1 VGYKTLITIERYP
14 NLLVLDNSLVMRWF
28 FNDGSDSDLEY
39 AEAVLGYMKIND
51 VKPVVPTLWVS
62 EACFVSNGYVK
73 NKKHS
78 TAIVEEKLVNAFD
91 MFLVVDP
98 KLEPKTLFA
107 YANRH
112 NIPDYDA
119 NYALLAANLNC
130 PIATLDKR
138 LGKAVVKANG
148 SLLEK
153 FK

>member
-1 VGYKTLITIERYP
+1 
-14 NLLVLDNSLVMRWF
+14 MRWF

-98 KLEPKTLFA
+98 KLEPKTLF
-107 YANRH
+107 
-112 NIPDYDA
+112 
-119 NYALLAANLNC
+119 
-130 PIATLDKR
+130 
-138 LGKAVVKANG
+138 
-148 SLLEK
+148 
-153 FK
+153 